1 MRITLIRLQHAGVAA
16 LVPAAVFFQW
26 HAYSSSAFTM
36 AISAWT
42 LFLLG
47 VALGQPALPRGA
59 ASRIAIFG
67 LLGLTA
73 LSALSFLWAPD
84 LGLVVADL
92 TGLLLYS
99 GFTLAATSALT
110 TPGARAKVE
119 PFVWMTIVAAAAYG
133 LSERFFPGT
142 FALEH
147 SMIAFG
153 RLSQPL
159 GYWNAMGLLCGLGVV
174 IASRLAAEPHRSR
187 LVRLVAAASSP
198 LLMAALW
205 LTFSRGALAATG
217 AGLAAVVALRPYL
230 RQIQT
235 SALSLLTL
243 LPVMFA
249 ADHLASVLDMR
260 GSATLRASDG
270 LIFLAAVVVT
280 SLFAAAVHRASEARY
295 ISRDRPVGGKSL
307 PRLAITAAV
316 SLALMPAL
324 IVVVGGSES
333 GQSQAAYG
341 STASRL
347 KSFESNRSFYWDVA
361 LDQFTQ
367 SPLIGEGAGSFRT
380 AWLEHRDGR
389 QPAQNAHSLELET
402 LGELGLLG
410 ALLLTAL
417 LGGAWLA
424 SRTRR
429 QHHPDLLVASTA
441 GLLVFVSHSSID
453 WDWQLPGVVLPV
465 LALVATLISTDA
477 TTATPDRS
485 ARVQSF
491 ALVAIAA
498 VSILWLGHAWEAAA
512 LQREAAVKAKAADV
526 LGWTPE
532 RYRSAVALLKG
543 ASWLNPNPSPRYDL
557 TQVYLEN
564 DRPQEAFRLA
574 RQTADDNPGAWFAW
588 AMVWQA
594 RMGSDGTDAVLS
606 LVRSTQLRGGVAE

>member
-1 MRITLIRLQHAGVAA
+1 MRSTLIRLQHAGVAA
-16 LVPAAVFFQW
+16 LVPTAVFFQW

-36 AISAWT
+36 AISAWA

-59 ASRIAIFG
+59 GSRIAIFG
-67 LLGLTA
+67 LLGLTG

-119 PFVWMTIVAAAAYG
+119 PFVWMTIVVAAAYG

-159 GYWNAMGLLCGLGVV
+159 GYWNAMGLLSGLGVV
-174 IASRLAAEPHRSR
+174 IASRLAADPRRSALIR
-187 LVRLVAAASSP
+187 LAAAASTP
-198 LLMAALW
+198 ILIAALW

-217 AGLAAVVALRPYL
+217 AGLAAVVALRPCL
-230 RQIQT
+230 RQIQS
-235 SALSLLTL
+235 SALSLVTL

-295 ISRDRPVGGKSL
+295 ISRDRPVGGKYL

-333 GQSQAAYG
+333 GQSQTAYG

-347 KSFESNRSFYWDVA
+347 KSFESNRSIYWNVA
-361 LDQFTQ
+361 LNQFTKA
-367 SPLIGEGAGSFRT
+367 PLIGEGAGSFRT
-380 AWLEHRDGR
+380 AWLEHREGR

-410 ALLLTAL
+410 ILLLTAL
-417 LGGAWLA
+417 LGGTWVA

-429 QHHPDLLVASTA
+429 QQHPDLLIASCA

-465 LALVATLISTDA
+465 LALVAALISTDA
-477 TTATPDRS
+477 TTSKPKS
-485 ARVQSF
+485 ARVQSI

-498 VSILWLGHAWEAAA
+498 VSILWLGHAWEAAT
-512 LQREAAVKAKAADV
+512 LQREAAVKTKAADV
-526 LGWTPE
+526 LGWSPE
-532 RYRSAVALLKG
+532 RYHSTVTLLKD

-564 DRPQEAFRLA
+564 NHPREAARLA
-574 RQTADDNPGAWFAW
+574 RQTAEDNPGVWFAW

-594 RMGSDGTDAVLS
+594 RMGSDGTYAILA
-606 LVRSTQLRGGVAE
+606 LVRSNQLRGGIAK